1 MTMSPYRNTKKKY
14 FYTFILIIISLVILW
29 RIASWVRNFRGAILP
44 VYSDS
49 ASLVFNSK
57 QSLIKKILAL
67 QSEIDANKASL
78 ISLDALDK
86 ENQKL
91 KSELGRDISGHKGV
105 MARVIVPP
113 NRSLYDTLT
122 LDIGHE
128 EGAFVG
134 QNVYAFDSIALGTI
148 SDTKAHS
155 STVLLYSSPNRE
167 TVGSVSGSDLTVTL
181 IGRGAGEYE
190 VRMPRDIVFEQGG
203 VITEQTLKLN
213 TIAVIQKIVTDPRDP
228 FQRLLAKVPVNLQT
242 LKYVV
247 VK

>member
-1 MTMSPYRNTKKKY
+1 MSQYRNTKKKY
-14 FYTFILIIISLVILW
+14 IYGLIFVIIGIIIFW
-29 RIASWVRNFRGAILP
+29 RMASWIRVFRGAILP

-49 ASLVFNSK
+49 VSLILNSK
-57 QSLIKKILAL
+57 QSLIKKVLAL

-78 ISLDALDK
+78 ASLDAFQK
-86 ENQKL
+86 ENQTL
-91 KSELGRDISGHKGV
+91 KNELGRDSEGHKGI
-105 MARVIVPP
+105 MARVVVPP
-113 NRSLYDTLT
+113 NRSLYDTLII
-122 LDIGHE
+122 DIGHE
-128 EGAFVG
+128 EGVFVG
-134 QNVYAFDSIALGTI
+134 QNVYAFGSVALGTI